1 MRASILLPPDKQR
14 SLPASQLRHREE
26 QLFTALAIYPHLEVQ
41 LCCLSL
47 KKKKKNYYI
56 LTSHKSTEIQELKI
70 QPFTP
75 THCNVTLY
83 KSSTVLVVFV
93 FF

>member
-41 LCCLSL
+41 LCGLSL
-47 KKKKKNYYI
+47 KKK
-56 LTSHKSTEIQELKI
+56 L
-70 QPFTP
+70 
-75 THCNVTLY
+75 LY
-83 KSSTVLVVFV
+83 SDFPQKYRDSRA
-93 FF
+93 